1 MIVLDEQL
9 LGRNLH
15 TEIAR
20 WYPGA
25 IIYVPALRPNTV
37 IKDDALPALLREQ
50 NQPTFVTINETDFW
64 QRIPASANYCVV
76 CFALTDARVR
86 EIPQRL
92 RLLLEHPEFK
102 TKAARMGKIVRVA
115 EREIVFYS
123 IQERTLT
130 RLK

>member
-15 TEIAR
+15 IEMAR

-25 IIYVPALRPNTV
+25 IIYVSSLRPNSV
-37 IKDDALPALLREQ
+37 IKDEALPTLLREQ

-64 QRIPASANYCVV
+64 QRIPASESYCVV

-92 RLLLEHPEFK
+92 RALLEYPEFR

-115 EREIVFYS
+115 EREIVYYT
-123 IQERTLT
+123 IQDRTPR
-130 RLK
+130 RLE

>member
-15 TEIAR
+15 AEIAR